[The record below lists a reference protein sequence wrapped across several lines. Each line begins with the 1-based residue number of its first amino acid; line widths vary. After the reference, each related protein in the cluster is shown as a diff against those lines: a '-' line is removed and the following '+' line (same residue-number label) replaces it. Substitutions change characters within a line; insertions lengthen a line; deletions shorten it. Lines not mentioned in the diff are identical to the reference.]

1 MDTDRTILLAED
13 SADDVLLTR
22 IAFRKSR
29 LVNHLEVVS
38 DGEEAI
44 AYFKGLGRFSDRT
57 RFPLPILLLLDLNM
71 PKVTGF
77 EFLEWFRQTKEF
89 EALPVAILTSSE
101 KDPYAERAFELGAN
115 SFLVKPPDAGAL
127 LALVQRLH
135 AGWEIV
141 PERELVQVAS

>member
-1 MDTDRTILLAED
+1 M
-13 SADDVLLTR
+13 
-22 IAFRKSR
+22 
-29 LVNHLEVVS
+29 
-38 DGEEAI
+38 
-44 AYFKGLGRFSDRT
+44 GRFSDRT

-77 EFLEWFRQTKEF
+77 EFLEWFRQRKEF

-101 KDPYAERAFELGAN
+101 EDPYAARAFELGAN

-141 PERELVQVAS
+141 PESELAQVAS